1 MCEYN
6 VNAAWPVERID
17 NAEAV
22 LKRLVELQLEGGNVF
37 HGSHGDWD
45 TLPTQL
51 GRMLSKLDPA
61 AAVAH
66 ESRLL
71 ENFVTQAWPHLD
83 PGARRHIEFS
93 RVRWGTRRNSGTM
106 FVARHFG
113 LPTRSLDWT
122 HESLIGLFFA
132 CRRYPSKEAVVWW
145 MSRTEY
151 NASAPANWLRVYEKP
166 GNIEPDFE
174 ARFCSSTEQ
183 ETIVTM
189 DFPAWMARP
198 TLQKAFV
205 TISGRLGMLH
215 DEELWKFGV
224 RTCGRIVIPS
234 DCKAELVQRLSAM
247 GFSADA
253 LQIGESTIET
263 IASDVSEE
271 VLNSRTNGNV

>member
-22 LKRLVELQLEGGNVF
+22 LKRLVELQLVGGHVF
-37 HGSHGDWD
+37 HGSHGNWD

-51 GRMLSKLDPA
+51 GRMLTKLDPA
-61 AAVAH
+61 EAMAY

-71 ENFVTQAWPHLD
+71 ENFVTQAWPHLE
-83 PGARRHIEFS
+83 PGARRHVEFS

-145 MSRTEY
+145 MSLTEY
-151 NASAPANWLRVYEKP
+151 EAAAEANWMRVYKKS
-166 GNIEPDFE
+166 GKILNDFE
-174 ARFCSSTEQ
+174 RSFTQSVEQ
-183 ETIVTM
+183 DVIVTM
-189 DFPAWMARP
+189 AFPPWMVRP
-198 TLQKAFV
+198 TLQRAFV
-205 TISGRLGMLH
+205 TVSGRLGMLH

-263 IASDVSEE
+263 IASDVAEE
-271 VLNSRTNGNV
+271 VLQPRTTGNA